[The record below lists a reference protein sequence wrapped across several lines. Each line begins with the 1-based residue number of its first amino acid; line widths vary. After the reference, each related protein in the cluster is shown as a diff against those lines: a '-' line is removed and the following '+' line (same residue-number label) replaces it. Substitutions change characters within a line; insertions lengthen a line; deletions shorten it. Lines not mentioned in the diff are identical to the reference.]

1 MMSSIGLREFFV
13 CGSYSEEQHSLLHI
27 SEPETQEEKDKGYFF
42 AIAEIRNSSASEIE
56 KIQDLIDEIEISYY
70 NHNEGSHREN
80 FERTLQK
87 INEEEKYEELKKA
100 DVDLFVAVMRG
111 QSISFAHIGVPN
123 VLLFYSSHN
132 TLQHK
137 KLVEESSDSDQLF
150 STVIEG
156 KIHPQNF
163 FYIST
168 PNVGK
173 VFSNDRIQKLLS
185 SRTVNQTV
193 THIQKVLESMSEET
207 SYGGIICQV
216 ENTDEIIESEGNEHK
231 KTGSVESIENLMTHE
246 KDTQNTLSPSFIT
259 NGISEI
265 KKIFSPPHFK
275 QGDENISAPKIR
287 HQEQETSTLN
297 MALVTT
303 GKALVITFLAIFRII
318 KFIAL
323 FIYKMFS
330 TAFLLIAKPSKR
342 TEIKEKW
349 SSYIDHKKKY
359 LKTMSFF
366 HKILLILVLILTVV
380 FISSII
386 YLKTQAKQELERQNY
401 VTKIQEIID
410 KQIEAESSI
419 IYKDEKKAFD
429 LLKEAEAIINS
440 LPTDDKVKEQKKEEL
455 TADLDVIFRKL
466 RKVEI
471 IKGDI
476 FVSLS
481 DTRIEK
487 IELIEETLIAYSK
500 DIKTLYKINLGT
512 KQIEEQAY
520 SETMDLIQS
529 TVPKENDKIIFL
541 DDNNAVIEYDKKTTS
556 ITTKDI
562 VYPKDNPEISNIFV
576 YNQKLYSI
584 DKSSSQIYKHNE
596 TQTGY
601 DKGALWLKQN
611 VDLSD
616 AVDLAIDSN
625 LYILKLNGELLKF
638 SGGIQDEFSIK
649 MIDPKMEEPTQMWTY
664 SDVDEIFILEPKQKR
679 IVIID
684 KGGTLIKQYTS
695 LEWQNPTNMSVDIEN
710 KKLYVVDNGKI
721 YRIDL

>member
-1 MMSSIGLREFFV
+1 MNSSIGLREFFV
-13 CGSYSEEQHSLLHI
+13 CGTYSEKQHSLIHI
-27 SEPETQEEKDKGYFF
+27 SEPETHEEKDKGYFF

-56 KIQDLIDEIEISYY
+56 TIQDLIDDIEISYY
-70 NHNEGSHREN
+70 KTNEGNHREN
-80 FERTLQK
+80 FEKTLQK
-87 INEEEKYEELKKA
+87 INENEKYKELKTA
-100 DVDLFVAVMRG
+100 DIDLFVAIMRG
-111 QSISFAHIGVPN
+111 PSISFAHIGVPN
-123 VLLFYSSHN
+123 VLLFYNSHN
-132 TLQHK
+132 SLQHK
-137 KLVEESSDSDQLF
+137 KLVEESSSSDQLF
-150 STVIEG
+150 STVVEG
-156 KIHPQNF
+156 KIHPQNY

-168 PNVGK
+168 PNVSK

-193 THIQKVLESMSEET
+193 IHIQKVLESMSEET

-216 ENTDEIIESEGNEHK
+216 DHEDEIAESEENESK
-231 KTGSVESIENLMTHE
+231 KTGSVESIENLITHE
-246 KDTQNTLSPSFIT
+246 KNTQNTLSSSFLT
-259 NGISEI
+259 SGISEI

-275 QGDENISAPKIR
+275 QDDKNISAPKIR

-297 MALVTT
+297 MILVTT

-318 KFIAL
+318 KFTAL
-323 FIYKMFS
+323 FIYKILS
-330 TAFLLIAKPSKR
+330 TTFLFITKPTKR
-342 TEIKEKW
+342 TEVKEKW
-349 SSYIDHKKKY
+349 NSYVNHKKNY
-359 LKTMSFF
+359 FKTMTFF
-366 HKILLILVLILTVV
+366 HKILLFLVLILTGI
-380 FISSII
+380 FIGSIA
-386 YLKTQAKQELERQNY
+386 YMKTQAKQEKERQNY
-401 VTKIQEIID
+401 TAQIQEIID

-429 LLKEAEAIINS
+429 LLKEAEAIINN
-440 LPTDDKVKEQKKEEL
+440 LPIKDKDQEQKKEEL

-466 RKVEI
+466 CKVEI
-471 IKGDI
+471 VKDNV
-476 FVSLS
+476 FVTLP
-481 DTRIEK
+481 DARIDKLE
-487 IELIEETLIAYSK
+487 IIDETLVAFTK
-500 DIKTLYKINLGT
+500 DIQTLYKINLGT
-512 KQIEEQAY
+512 KQIDEQIY
-520 SETMDLIQS
+520 SETMDLMQS
-529 TVPKENDKIIFL
+529 TVPKENDKILFL

-562 VYPKDNPEISNIFV
+562 IYPKDNPEISNIFI

-601 DKGALWLKQN
+601 DKGTLWLKQN
-611 VDLSD
+611 VDLSN
-616 AVDLAIDSN
+616 AVDLAIDSS

-638 SGGIQDEFSIK
+638 SSGTQDEFSIK

-695 LEWQNPTNMSVDIEN
+695 LDWQNPTNMSVDIDN
-710 KKLYVVDNGKI
+710 KKLYVIDSGKV